1 VASTQDDEREDRRWL
16 WLAIPGSVVLHALV
30 VLALPDHHARS
41 NALVRA
47 VRDDVWLDAPTGAL
61 GARGTEDPHEVA
73 AGAPGAPSDE
83 ADAPPVRSSTTRREV
98 ASSRESDA
106 TSAEPGEAT
115 SDPNGAESSEAT
127 SDPNGA
133 ESSEANGADGAGG
146 LSNDAFLDGL
156 LARGDGA
163 GGGGGDGCA
172 DPVVGTWRARRYD
185 EEGTGPDRLGHH
197 ASFTIRITSH
207 EGERLE
213 GAITLRAWSG
223 DASETSPPRCRTG
236 HYDHTVRMRATGSL
250 EGDRFRMDA
259 LDHVRTEH
267 CIDFGRWSYNLD
279 HFRGRLDGESLD
291 LVNNDGGREVNAP
304 YRFRRVSCR

>member
-1 VASTQDDEREDRRWL
+1 M
-16 WLAIPGSVVLHALV
+16 
-30 VLALPDHHARS
+30 
-41 NALVRA
+41 
-47 VRDDVWLDAPTGAL
+47 
-61 GARGTEDPHEVA
+61 
-73 AGAPGAPSDE
+73 
-83 ADAPPVRSSTTRREV
+83 
-98 ASSRESDA
+98 
-106 TSAEPGEAT
+106 
-115 SDPNGAESSEAT
+115 
-127 SDPNGA
+127 
-133 ESSEANGADGAGG
+133 
-146 LSNDAFLDGL
+146 
-156 LARGDGA
+156 ARGDGA

-197 ASFTIRITSH
+197 ASFTIRIASH